1 MPLGDVE
8 TIGSSATF
16 FTCIYAR
23 LFLKEKLVL
32 SQFINIG
39 VVIAGLILIVQV
51 KSLMANQ
58 YILLSYIQTK
68 FISVN
73 YY

>member
-1 MPLGDVE
+1 MPLGDVA

-16 FTCIYAR
+16 FTCLYAR
-23 LFLKEKLVL
+23 LFLKEKLVP

-51 KSLMANQ
+51 KLLIANQ
-58 YILLSYIQTK
+58 
-68 FISVN
+68 FISELN
-73 YY
+73 

>member
-1 MPLGDVE
+1 MPLGDVA

-16 FTCIYAR
+16 FTCLYAR

-32 SQFINIG
+32 GQFINIG

-51 KSLMANQ
+51 RLLKAHWCIAMSL
-58 YILLSYIQTK
+58 IIVSKL
-68 FISVN
+68 
-73 YY
+73 